1 MSWLGGLGPV
11 LLALVLLIVA
21 APALAEALRRPVDA
35 RARREASGDVTDL
48 GDGQTYYEW
57 RGPSRGPVVVC
68 VHGLTT
74 PSYVWAP
81 LAEALALKGF
91 RVLTYDLYGRGLSD
105 RPAGVQDSA
114 FFLRQLKELLENQQ
128 ISSHVTL
135 MGYSMGGAIATAYAA
150 RHPALVDK
158 LVLLAPA
165 GLGHRLSPFLEFCR
179 RVPVLGDAAIRLF
192 GSLVHRAGLG
202 RQQPV
207 SAAVPD
213 ILARQRG
220 EMAWRGTL
228 PAVLSSQRHMLAE
241 NREEDHRQ
249 LYRTG
254 LPMLAVWGE
263 DDAIIPLSALGRLAQ
278 LNRHV
283 RQVSLPGAGHSL
295 PFTHPRQIMDAL
307 SDFLSDA
314 SL

>member
-35 RARREASGDVTDL
+35 RARREASGDVADL

-68 VHGLTT
+68 VHGLST

-81 LAEALALKGF
+81 LAVALALKGF

-192 GSLVHRAGLG
+192 GSLVHR
-202 RQQPV
+202 
-207 SAAVPD
+207 
-213 ILARQRG
+213 
-220 EMAWRGTL
+220 
-228 PAVLSSQRHMLAE
+228 
-241 NREEDHRQ
+241 
-249 LYRTG
+249 TG

-263 DDAIIPLSALGRLAQ
+263 DDAIIPLSALGRLTQ